1 MMLLLRLHAWQRSTP
16 GFSVVSFPA
25 DLTDVHYRGNL
36 LSVSEN
42 VVWNHKDRLSSSAV
56 RGENKGTK
64 MSSAALKPLSPV
76 PVPVVVQ
83 GETLSS
89 YWKKM
94 FMSFSGDWLNC
105 WIAGNVLFFFSFHG
119 TAILPKIILHS
130 LYEVHFKLF
139 AASAGK
145 HFKNESLNLKVRYF
159 FAVDH

>member
-64 MSSAALKPLSPV
+64 MSSAALKPLSLSQSLLWFKEKPFQATERKYLWALV
-76 PVPVVVQ
+76 
-83 GETLSS
+83 ETGWIVELLA
-89 YWKKM
+89 M
-94 FMSFSGDWLNC
+94 FY
-105 WIAGNVLFFFSFHG
+105 FFFSFHG